1 MNKAVINKPMKEQ
14 SKRDISSGNPPVSVI
29 LYPGIFVPALLSE
42 KLYSSLSSRTD
53 VAGITNH
60 QPRLYDLDQIPV
72 VAVFYEQNV
81 SQIWAPDE
89 KLYKSILIEDNQ
101 TADRI
106 FDAMKEIKND

>member
-1 MNKAVINKPMKEQ
+1 MHL
-14 SKRDISSGNPPVSVI
+14 G
-29 LYPGIFVPALLSE
+29 
-42 KLYSSLSSRTD
+42 YSSS
-53 VAGITNH
+53 
-60 QPRLYDLDQIPV
+60 IPV

-106 FDAMKEIKND
+106 FEAMKEIKND